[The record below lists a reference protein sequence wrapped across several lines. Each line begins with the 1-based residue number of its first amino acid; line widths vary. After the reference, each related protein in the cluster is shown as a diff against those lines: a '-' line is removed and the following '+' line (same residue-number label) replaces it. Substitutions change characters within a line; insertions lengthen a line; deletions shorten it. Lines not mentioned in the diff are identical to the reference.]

1 MSSPEN
7 GIDDVPTMECS
18 ICQIDV
24 PAGAFCGYCG
34 AHASDEPHRG
44 PRWLGQL
51 RGDTF
56 GASPGESVLM
66 PAIASSLFPH
76 LPQQSRTPFRVGLA
90 LVLVGLVLFA
100 VVKMP
105 AALITVAALGL
116 PLLFVLYLAESS
128 VYRDMSTWSLL
139 LAGTLGAALGV
150 GWTLLTG
157 QMVARAYGV
166 PMAAG
171 MAIHHLVREGMIIP
185 AGGMILMLVPTVL
198 VRLLRPNSRESL
210 DGFVVGALSA
220 LMFAA
225 GATLTRLAPQFAT
238 GLLARSRPMKGLL
251 VEALLCG
258 VTIPLTAAVAGGMIG
273 VALWFKGQNSNPH
286 EHPGRTRA
294 VLFALAIVVVVIHTG
309 VAVTDIMGMEQLRML
324 AVHVV
329 MTLVVLVLLRIA
341 LQLALLHEAHDPI
354 ELDEPL
360 LCIHCQ
366 HVVPDMAFCPACG
379 VATRASSRASRHER
393 REVRPVRQV
402 AAEGS

>member
-1 MSSPEN
+1 MSPPEN
-7 GIDDVPTMECS
+7 GIDDVPTMQCS
-18 ICQIDV
+18 VCQIDV

-34 AHASDEPHRG
+34 AHAADEPHRG
-44 PRWLGQL
+44 PRWLGRL

-56 GASPGESVLM
+56 GASPGESVLL

-76 LPQQSRTPFRVGLA
+76 LPQRSRTPFRVGLA
-90 LVLVGLVLFA
+90 LVLVGLVVFA

-116 PLLFVLYLAESS
+116 PLLFVLYLAESA

-273 VALWFKGQNSNPH
+273 IALWFKGQNSNPH

-309 VAVTDIMGMEQLRML
+309 VAITDIMGMEQLRML

-393 REVRPVRQV
+393 RELRPVRQV
-402 AAEGS
+402 AAEGP

>member
-1 MSSPEN
+1 L
-7 GIDDVPTMECS
+7 
-18 ICQIDV
+18 
-24 PAGAFCGYCG
+24 A
-34 AHASDEPHRG
+34 R
-44 PRWLGQL
+44 L

-56 GASPGESVLM
+56 GASPGESVLL

-76 LPQQSRTPFRVGLA
+76 LPQRSRTPFRVGLA
-90 LVLVGLVLFA
+90 LILLGLVVFA

-116 PLLFVLYLAESS
+116 PLLFVLYLAESA
-128 VYRDMSTWSLL
+128 VYRDMSPWSLV

-157 QMVARAYGV
+157 QMVAQAYGV

-171 MAIHHLVREGMIIP
+171 MAIHHLVREGIIIP
-185 AGGMILMLVPTVL
+185 AGGMVLMLVPIVL

-210 DGFVVGALSA
+210 DGFVVGALAA
-220 LMFAA
+220 LTFAA

-238 GLLARSRPMKGLL
+238 GLLAHSRPIKGLI

-258 VTIPLTAAVAGGMIG
+258 VTIPLTAAAAGGMIG
-273 VALWFKGQNSNPH
+273 ITLWFKGQNSNPH
-286 EHPGRTRA
+286 ERPGRIRA
-294 VLFALAIVVVVIHTG
+294 VLLVLAIVVVLIHTG
-309 VAVTDIMGMEQLRML
+309 VAVSDIMGMSQLRIL
-324 AVHVV
+324 TVHLV
-329 MTLVVLVLLRIA
+329 MAAVVLVLLRIG
-341 LQLALLHEAHDPI
+341 LQLALIHEAHDPI
-354 ELDEPL
+354 DQDEPI

-379 VATRASSRASRHER
+379 VATRASSRTSRHER